1 MSGEQVRKIAREDI
15 QLVQNLIER
24 CLQLYMNQK
33 ETVDTL
39 LHQAKIQPSFT
50 EFVWQRLEEENHEFF
65 RAYYTRL
72 IVKDQIMRF
81 NELLERQAES
91 MRVYA
96 TESVPVSNGS
106 QIQPV
111 AQNSTFQATEHAEP
125 NVKLANMHPTINGN
139 LLQGYTNGASSVQ
152 SYAQA
157 AMDVSAHAR
166 SIDLSPNMLLPQH
179 ANLGLMQGPNE
190 GMINSAGYSGNY
202 GGGGIPQK
210 APPGI
215 GNPSLPDFS
224 NVEPSVQPVNEDPWG
239 VDTSSFGFLGKIPRN
254 FSFSDLTADFP
265 NTSEILEG
273 YSGSAFLAADTND
286 FLDPQDEGDQ
296 ENQAINDSDTISED
310 MSFDDLCS
318 D

>member
-1 MSGEQVRKIAREDI
+1 MSGEQVRKITREDI

-39 LHQAKIQPSFT
+39 SHQAKIQPSFT

-72 IVKDQIMRF
+72 IVKDQITRF

-91 MRVYA
+91 MRTYA
-96 TESVPVSNGS
+96 TRSIPVSDGS
-106 QIQPV
+106 QIQPD
-111 AQNSTFQATEHAEP
+111 
-125 NVKLANMHPTINGN
+125 
-139 LLQGYTNGASSVQ
+139 GASSVQ

-179 ANLGLMQGPNE
+179 ANLGLMQGPNG
-190 GMINSAGYSGNY
+190 GMINSAGYSGNI
-202 GGGGIPQK
+202 GGEGILQQ
-210 APPGI
+210 AHPGV
-215 GNPSLPDFS
+215 GNSY
-224 NVEPSVQPVNEDPWG
+224 VEPSVQPVIEDPWG

-273 YSGSAFLAADTND
+273 YSGSAFLATDTND
-286 FLDPQDEGDQ
+286 FLDPQDRGEQ
-296 ENQAINDSDTISED
+296 ENQAINELDTISED
-310 MSFDDLCS
+310 VSFDDLCRIMS
-318 D
+318 RLTLRV

>member
-1 MSGEQVRKIAREDI
+1 MSGEQVRKITREDI

-72 IVKDQIMRF
+72 IVKDQITRF

-91 MRVYA
+91 MRMYA

-111 AQNSTFQATEHAEP
+111 AQNSTSQETEHAEP
-125 NVKLANMHPTINGN
+125 NVKLANMHPTVNGN
-139 LLQGYTNGASSVQ
+139 LPHVYTNDALSVQ

-179 ANLGLMQGPNE
+179 ANLGLMQGPNG

-202 GGGGIPQK
+202 GGEGILQQ
-210 APPGI
+210 ARPGV
-215 GNPSLPDFS
+215 GNSY
-224 NVEPSVQPVNEDPWG
+224 VEPSVQPVIEDPWG

-273 YSGSAFLAADTND
+273 YSGSAFLATDTND
-286 FLDPQDEGDQ
+286 FLDPQDRGEQ
-296 ENQAINDSDTISED
+296 ENQAINELDTISED
-310 MSFDDLCS
+310 VSFDDLCS

>member
-1 MSGEQVRKIAREDI
+1 M
-15 QLVQNLIER
+15 
-24 CLQLYMNQK
+24 
-33 ETVDTL
+33 
-39 LHQAKIQPSFT
+39 
-50 EFVWQRLEEENHEFF
+50 
-65 RAYYTRL
+65 YYHILT
-72 IVKDQIMRF
+72 
-81 NELLERQAES
+81 
-91 MRVYA
+91 
-96 TESVPVSNGS
+96 
-106 QIQPV
+106 V

-179 ANLGLMQGPNE
+179 ANLGLMQGPND

-202 GGGGIPQK
+202 GGGGILQK

-265 NTSEILEG
+265 NTSGLCSLLLCCNIVDQLHMVICFYFLFYTEILEG
-273 YSGSAFLAADTND
+273 YSGSAFLATDAND

-296 ENQAINDSDTISED
+296 ENQG
-310 MSFDDLCS
+310 
-318 D
+318 